1 MVYWSETMQDDVYA
15 LVSDGWEAG
24 REIEKQ
30 EKKKEW
36 EGRLIPK
43 ELIIARYFAAE
54 QKAIE
59 SLDADRDAIA
69 RQMEEM
75 EEEHGG
81 EEGLMADAKNDK
93 DKITKAGVQKRLK
106 ELEKNMPATELL
118 MAAEPLSVYGNSPVY
133 ENPEEAEYEV
143 LTTYLQL
150 SEQEAE
156 AGKKIKDA
164 QAALEKKVLWKYKS
178 LSVDEIKTLVVE
190 NKWLATLE
198 RDIKTEMER
207 ISQRLTGRIK
217 ELAERYATPMPA
229 LTTEVDALEKKV
241 HAHLEKM
248 GFVWK

>member
-1 MVYWSETMQDDVYA
+1 MQDDVYA

-43 ELIIARYFAAE
+43 KLIIARYFAAE
-54 QKAIE
+54 QKAIKNLE
-59 SLDADRDAIA
+59 ADHDAIA

-75 EEEHGG
+75 EEEHGV
-81 EEGLMADAKNDK
+81 EEGLMAEAKNDK
-93 DKITKAGVQKRLK
+93 DKITKGGVQKRLK
-106 ELEKNMPATELL
+106 ELEKNMPATEFL

-143 LTTYLQL
+143 LTTYMQL

-156 AGKKIKDA
+156 TGKKIKDA
-164 QAALEKKVLWKYKS
+164 HAILEKKLLWKYKA
-178 LSVDEIKTLVVE
+178 LSVDEIKTLVVDD
-190 NKWLATLE
+190 KWIATLE
-198 RDIKTEMER
+198 RDVKTEMER

-217 ELAERYATPMPA
+217 ELAERYEATLPA
-229 LTTEVDALEKKV
+229 LTNEVEVLEKKV
-241 HAHLEKM
+241 HAHLKKM